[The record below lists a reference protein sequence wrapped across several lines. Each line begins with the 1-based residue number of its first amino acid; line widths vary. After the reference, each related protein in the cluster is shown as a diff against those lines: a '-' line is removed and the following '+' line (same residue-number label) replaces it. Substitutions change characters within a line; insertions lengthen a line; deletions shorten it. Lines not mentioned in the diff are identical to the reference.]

1 MKRIIFK
8 KATSK
13 QNILNE
19 KLHSEPTKCH
29 SIMLEH
35 NGKKCQNI
43 IRSFCVPENVRTVI
57 KRELYELTHL
67 KNHFLLKR
75 K

>member
-1 MKRIIFK
+1 MNRIIFK

-35 NGKKCQNI
+35 NEKMSKYDTLFLCSGKRTYCDKKRI
-43 IRSFCVPENVRTVI
+43 I
-57 KRELYELTHL
+57 
-67 KNHFLLKR
+67 
-75 K
+75 